1 MTADATYTEALATA
15 SPAAAMAACDVEE
28 AESLRDRL
36 FALADGMAAAGADP
50 APIDGVMD
58 FADAEGEVADAA
70 RVVRRAEA
78 DLTDAQQDLREAQA
92 RARRGEEGAEGEE
105 EGEGEDPGVNE
116 AQERVNAAKAALA
129 RAKWLLAEAIMSAV
143 MRAVSAQ
150 LTLRSYHGGMQA
162 ATDSARTVAARE
174 FHEAAS

>member
-1 MTADATYTEALATA
+1 VTADATYTEALATA

-28 AESLRDRL
+28 AESLRSRL
-36 FALADGMAAAGADP
+36 FALADGMASAGADP
-50 APIDGVMD
+50 APIDGVLD

-92 RARRGEEGAEGEE
+92 RARRGEEGAEEE
-105 EGEGEDPGVNE
+105 EGEGEDPGVKE

-129 RAKWLLAEAIMSAV
+129 RARWLLAEAIVSAV
-143 MRAVSAQ
+143 MRAVSLQ
-150 LTLRSYHGGMQA
+150 LTLRRYHGGMQE
-162 ATDSARTVAARE
+162 ATDSARTVAERE
-174 FHEAAS
+174 FHEAAN